1 MSNFTLTSKSLKNPI
16 SLKKSGCQSFE
27 HKSNLEIKNNLNNI
41 NPFNL
46 ETTFGRVITDKNN
59 EYEISFTCN
68 DEDSKCTD
76 NTNKK
81 ILDFLE
87 RKEFIYFNY
96 DNFSKCET
104 DNFSISKSKKKSLE
118 KQKGIILNNE
128 FNDFNNNNINI
139 WKILFLFLVN
149 LILITLIFINE
160 YINMKNRIINSIIPN
175 KKNLKIKYCNYEE
188 LNI

>member
-1 MSNFTLTSKSLKNPI
+1 MSNFTSTSKSLKNSI
-16 SLKKSGCQSFE
+16 SLKEKNYESFE
-27 HKSNLEIKNNLNNI
+27 HKSNLGIKNDLNNI
-41 NPFNL
+41 HPFNL

-68 DEDSKCTD
+68 DEESKCTD

-87 RKEFIYFNY
+87 RKEFIYFID

-104 DNFSISKSKKKSLE
+104 DNFSIAKSKKKLLE
-118 KQKGIILNNE
+118 KKKGIIGNNE
-128 FNDFNNNNINI
+128 FNDFKNNINI
-139 WKILFLFLVN
+139 WKILFILLVN
-149 LILITLIFINE
+149 FILITLIFINE

-175 KKNLKIKYCNYEE
+175 KKNLKIQYCNYKE

>member
-16 SLKKSGCQSFE
+16 SLKKSNYQSFE
-27 HKSNLEIKNNLNNI
+27 HKSNLGIKNNLNNI

-87 RKEFIYFNY
+87 RKEFIYFND

-104 DNFSISKSKKKSLE
+104 DNFSIAKSKKKLLE
-118 KQKGIILNNE
+118 KKKGIIGNNE
-128 FNDFNNNNINI
+128 FNDFKNNINI
-139 WKILFLFLVN
+139 WKILFILLVN
-149 LILITLIFINE
+149 FILITLIFINE

>member
-1 MSNFTLTSKSLKNPI
+1 MSDFTLTSKSLKNSI
-16 SLKKSGCQSFE
+16 TLKEKNYQSFE
-27 HKSNLEIKNNLNNI
+27 HKSNIGIRNQLNNI
-41 NPFNL
+41 HPFNL

-68 DEDSKCTD
+68 DEESKCTD

-96 DNFSKCET
+96 ENFSKCET
-104 DNFSISKSKKKSLE
+104 DNFSIAKSKKKSLD
-118 KQKGIILNNE
+118 KKKGIIENNE

-139 WKILFLFLVN
+139 WKILFLL
-149 LILITLIFINE
+149 LINFIFITIIFINK
-160 YINMKNRIINSIIPN
+160 YINMKNRITFLVFINN
-175 KKNLKIKYCNYEE
+175 K
-188 LNI
+188 